1 MNTSRVE
8 TPSGLM
14 TTMLFMGAVAFG
26 VQHMAAQPHV
36 FESPLAQA
44 ASESSAFLVQDDD
57 LDVKIFLHQNA
68 GL

>member
-1 MNTSRVE
+1 MNTSRIE

-26 VQHMAAQPHV
+26 VQHMAAQPYA
-36 FESPLAQA
+36 FESPVAQA
-44 ASESSAFLVQDDD
+44 TPESRSVPVQDDD